1 MTFEELPQ
9 MIKEKQKEYKV
20 KKMFEKIVETIFVGI
35 ENGKS
40 QSEIPY
46 KKADLEEF
54 IEELEEQHILI
65 FIDPETEKIKIDW
78 GTIG

>member
-40 QSEIPY
+40 
-46 KKADLEEF
+46 
-54 IEELEEQHILI
+54 
-65 FIDPETEKIKIDW
+65 
-78 GTIG
+78 

>member
-20 KKMFEKIVETIFVGI
+20 KKMFEKIVETIFDGI

>member
-1 MTFEELPQ
+1 MTFEKLPQ

-46 KKADLEEF
+46 KKEDLEEF

>member
-20 KKMFEKIVETIFVGI
+20 EKVFEKIVETIFEGI
-35 ENGKS
+35 KNGKS

-46 KKADLEEF
+46 KKEDLEEF
-54 IEELEEQHILI
+54 IEDLEEQHILI

>member
-1 MTFEELPQ
+1 
-9 MIKEKQKEYKV
+9 
-20 KKMFEKIVETIFVGI
+20 MFEKIVDTIFVGI

-46 KKADLEEF
+46 KKGDLEEF

>member
-40 QSEIPY
+40 QSEISY